1 MANFEKPLQD
11 LATDARAYV
20 DLQVDDLKLKVTKGL
35 SLSLAQ
41 VLSMLLV
48 VISLSGVLLALGAG
62 CVLLLGKWIGSYV
75 AAAFIMA
82 GVFALLTLTL
92 FLNRKKMFVNGFV
105 KLFAGIFF
113 EPEAPEEEEMV

>member
-62 CVLLLGKWIGSYV
+62 CVLLLGKWIGSY
-75 AAAFIMA
+75 AGAAFIMA
-82 GVFALLTLTL
+82 GVFALVTLTL

-105 KLFAGIFF
+105 KLFAGILF
-113 EPEAPEEEEMV
+113 EPEAPEEEMV

>member
-11 LATDARAYV
+11 LATDAKAYV

-62 CVLLLGKWIGSYV
+62 CVLLLGKWIGSY
-75 AAAFIMA
+75 AGAAFIMA
-82 GVFALLTLTL
+82 GVFALATLTL

-105 KLFAGIFF
+105 KLFAGILF
-113 EPEAPEEEEMV
+113 EPEAPEEEMV

>member
-11 LATDARAYV
+11 LATDAKAYV

-62 CVLLLGKWIGSYV
+62 CVLLLGKWIGSY
-75 AAAFIMA
+75 AGAAFIMA
-82 GVFALLTLTL
+82 GVFALATLTL

-105 KLFAGIFF
+105 KLFAGILF
-113 EPEAPEEEEMV
+113 EQEDPEEEMV

>member
-1 MANFEKPLQD
+1 MARFEKPLQD

-35 SLSLAQ
+35 SVSLGL
-41 VLSMLLV
+41 VLALLLV
-48 VISLSGVLLALGAG
+48 VISLSAVLLALGAG
-62 CVLLLGKWIGSYV
+62 FVLLLGQWIGSYV

-82 GVFALLTLTL
+82 GVFALITLAL
-92 FLNRKKMFVNGFV
+92 FLLRNKMFVNGFV

-113 EPEAPEEEEMV
+113 DDEEEMA